1 MTIYLIIIFI
11 SSIFAYL
18 AQCCRKKSLLFILYS
33 FGALLIPSFFSG
45 CRDLEVGFD
54 VLYYEYGI
62 FQDAVYASSFKEL
75 FFFNPLI
82 EPVFLLINYV
92 VSFFTDDVHVALGVI
107 TFITLLFAYLAMVR
121 LMKEVPLWLFFFT
134 FLLYYYATSLNL
146 MRQSIAVSVTLYA
159 FAIMRTSGLC
169 IRFHLI
175 SLLAFF
181 CHYSAFIPYIVY
193 LSYAYLTRF
202 SERKMKWFVNGVFI
216 SSIIAFFLFPQI
228 LLAFSLIVEK
238 DYTVYATGNSAA
250 DWSQPSLS
258 YTRILFC
265 LFCLWIVAFITKYH
279 LVEKKDEVYKY
290 KVMIFVFLF
299 CLLLGKY
306 TGSAERISLYYM
318 DIMMYYLLYYANS
331 HKWLLNQ
338 RRSFNVMIVILF
350 IFFHYKFIYT
360 GLEYK
365 SAILGLGF

>member
-146 MRQSIAVSVTLYA
+146 MRQSIAVSVTFICICYYEN
-159 FAIMRTSGLC
+159 FWIMYK
-169 IRFHLI
+169 I
-175 SLLAFF
+175 SFDFF
-181 CHYSAFIPYIVY
+181 V
-193 LSYAYLTRF
+193 
-202 SERKMKWFVNGVFI
+202 G
-216 SSIIAFFLFPQI
+216 FFLP
-228 LLAFSLIVEK
+228 LFSI
-238 DYTVYATGNSAA
+238 YFIC
-250 DWSQPSLS
+250 SLF
-258 YTRILFC
+258 IIC
-265 LFCLWIVAFITKYH
+265 LF
-279 LVEKKDEVYKY
+279 D
-290 KVMIFVFLF
+290 
-299 CLLLGKY
+299 
-306 TGSAERISLYYM
+306 
-318 DIMMYYLLYYANS
+318 
-331 HKWLLNQ
+331 
-338 RRSFNVMIVILF
+338 
-350 IFFHYKFIYT
+350 
-360 GLEYK
+360 
-365 SAILGLGF
+365 